1 MLNNPFHKWFTLCMC
16 RGSDPDRAPKFFKA
30 LNILGSEGI
39 MGDLNDGPEQF
50 PLSKSTVWNSILMLL
65 PKHSYDLIITHSPFG
80 EYTKHIRHEEIG
92 KAVITLWGAGRIKTS
107 ELWVFA
113 YEDGANAYL
122 PRAIPYAP
130 LFQPL
135 TDRIWKEK
143 YSIIR
148 EIYGF
153 EENSFEALTT
163 PRSESFWRFLNSKEA
178 VKWQEKVPN

>member
-1 MLNNPFHKWFTLCMC
+1 MC

-30 LNILGSEGI
+30 LKMLGSKGI

-50 PLSKSTVWNSILMLL
+50 PLGESTAKNSILQLL
-65 PKHSYDLIITHSPFG
+65 PNRSYDLIITHSPFG
-80 EYTKHIRHEEIG
+80 EYTRHVRHEEIG
-92 KAVITLWGAGRIKTS
+92 KAVITLWVAGRIKTN

-122 PRAIPYAP
+122 PRPIPYAP

-135 TDRIWKEK
+135 TDRIWKQK

-163 PRSESFWRFLNSKEA
+163 PRSESFWRFFNCKEA
-178 VKWQEKVPN
+178 VKWQGKGLN